1 MTGLQCTLSTDR
13 QGYDLLLDIQ
23 HDKFGRIKQGI
34 CLGETTPQNQT
45 FLLVAHKG
53 EFKENPTIG
62 VGLSDVLNDHDFNYW
77 KRLITSELERDG
89 QRIDLLKLTSEGLQI
104 EAHYQ

>member
-1 MTGLQCTLSTDR
+1 MTGLQCILSDDLR
-13 QGYDLLLDIQ
+13 GYDLLLDLRRDAHGKIA
-23 HDKFGRIKQGI
+23 QGI

-62 VGLSDVLNDHDFNYW
+62 VGLSEILNDHDFTYW
-77 KRLITSELERDG
+77 KRLITIEFERDG
-89 QRIDLLKLTSEGLQI
+89 LHIDRLSLNTAGLDI
-104 EAHYQ
+104 EAHY